1 MHRCAR
7 KSTSRSQEKTLPTK
21 LMILFSEK
29 KQNKNKAKQKT
40 KTKTKATTT
49 TTTTTTKTTTTT
61 TTTTTTK
68 TKTKTKQKKSVHSMG
83 RQSIWRASVKNL
95 KRSHPMGNKTSNY
108 HLDENT

>member
-49 TTTTTTKTTTTT
+49 TTTTTKTTTTT
-61 TTTTTTK
+61 TTTT